1 VSGAALVALALNETR
16 LRLRRTSS
24 LVALLAVI
32 ALAWAMISDPASGHA
47 LLVVH
52 RARVLY
58 TSSALAVG
66 SASLGSLLFGLAGFY
81 LVRGRAA
88 EDLRSGIG
96 AVIGATC
103 VSNTRLLAARW
114 LGAVAYLAL
123 LAGGF
128 ALAIFACHAL
138 RGEGPLQPLVY
149 LATYALLLGPM
160 ILFSASC
167 ALLFDSVPALMGKTG
182 DVLWFVL
189 WAAQLGTVVAVLQ
202 GAGAAA
208 AVLPLFDFSGL
219 SLTIGRL
226 QAFLHTAQF
235 AVGGSPFDATLAPW
249 RLPDQLW
256 SWHSYLVRGAS
267 AMLALA
273 PLLPA
278 VWLFHRFSPDRV
290 KPASARRRRSPL
302 ALLNTWLRPVAR
314 AVRPL
319 FALAAR
325 LGGLP
330 GQVLADAALT
340 ACAAPLLIVAAAVAW
355 SALWWLPAAAL
366 GGAALGLTALWALSA
381 ADLGTRDYA
390 AGLEDFAGAV
400 PGGPVRR
407 FARQWLA
414 ALVLGMVL
422 LGPAAARWAWAAPG
436 RALAAPAGLA
446 LLAACIVTFGR
457 CARTTRTF
465 VGLFLFGL
473 YVSVNAPDVALLD
486 AVGSNGSATAS
497 SAAWHALAA
506 LLVFGAGWWWNRR
519 PQVATR

>member
-1 VSGAALVALALNETR
+1 MNFSGLYALTLNEAR

-24 LVALLAVI
+24 LVAVLAVI
-32 ALAWAMISDPASGHA
+32 ALAWAMIADPAGGTA
-47 LLVVH
+47 LLVVR

-66 SASLGSLLFGLAGFY
+66 SASLASLLFGLAGFY

-96 AVIGATC
+96 AVIGATA
-103 VSNTRLLAARW
+103 VSNARLLTARW
-114 LGAVAYLAL
+114 LGGVAYLAV

-128 ALAIFACHAL
+128 TLAIFACHAL
-138 RGEGPLQPLVY
+138 RGEGPIQPLVY
-149 LATYALLLGPM
+149 LETYALLLGPM

-167 ALLFDSVPALMGKTG
+167 ALLFDSVPALMGKAG

-189 WAAQLGTVVAVLQ
+189 WAAQLGTVVAVIKN
-202 GAGAAA
+202 GGAA
-208 AVLPLFDFSGL
+208 AVLPMIDFSGL

-226 QAFLHTAQF
+226 IGFLHTEQF
-235 AVGGSPFDATLAPW
+235 ALGGSPFDAALAPW

-256 SWHSYLVRGAS
+256 TWHSYLLRAGS
-267 AMLALA
+267 AVLALL

-278 VWLFHRFSPDRV
+278 AWLFHRFSPDRV
-290 KPASARRRRSPL
+290 KPANARRRRSPL
-302 ALLNTWLRPVAR
+302 ALINVWLRPAAR
-314 AVRPL
+314 AAQPL

-325 LGGLP
+325 IGGLP

-340 ACAAPLLIVAAAVAW
+340 TCAAPLLIAAAGVAW
-355 SALWWLPAAAL
+355 SVSWFLPAPAL
-366 GGAALGLTALWALSA
+366 NGAALGFTVLWALSA

-390 AGLEDFAGAV
+390 ADLEGFTGAM

-414 ALVLGMVL
+414 ALVLGLVL
-422 LGPAAARWAWAAPG
+422 LGPAVLRWTFAAPQ

-457 CARTTRTF
+457 CTRTTRTF

-473 YVSVNAPDVALLD
+473 YVSVNAPGVALLD
-486 AVGSNGSATAS
+486 AVGANGSATAA
-497 SAAWHALAA
+497 SAGWHALAA
-506 LLVFGAGWWWNRR
+506 LLVFSAGWWWNRR
-519 PQVATR
+519 PHSATR

>member
-1 VSGAALVALALNETR
+1 MNAAGLAALALNETR

-24 LVALLAVI
+24 LVAVLAVI
-32 ALAWAMISDPASGHA
+32 ALAWAMIADPAGGTA

-96 AVIGATC
+96 AVIGATA
-103 VSNTRLLAARW
+103 VSNARLLAARW
-114 LGAVAYLAL
+114 LGGVAYLGV
-123 LAGGF
+123 LAAGF
-128 ALAIFACHAL
+128 ALAILACHAQ
-138 RGEGPLQPLVY
+138 RGEGPVQPLVY
-149 LATYALLLGPM
+149 LETYLLLFGPM
-160 ILFSASC
+160 IMFSASC
-167 ALLFDSVPALMGKTG
+167 ALLFDSVPALMGKAG

-202 GAGAAA
+202 DAGAAA
-208 AVLPLFDFSGL
+208 LALLFDFSGL

-226 QAFLHTAQF
+226 LDFLHSAQF
-235 AVGGSPFDATLAPW
+235 AIGGSSFDPALAPW
-249 RLPDQLW
+249 RLPDHLW
-256 SWHSYLVRGAS
+256 TGRSYLLRAGA
-267 AMLALA
+267 AVLALL

-278 VWLFHRFSPDRV
+278 TWLFHRFSPDRV
-290 KPASARRRRSPL
+290 KPANARRRRSPL
-302 ALLNTWLRPVAR
+302 ALLNAWLGPAAR
-314 AVRPL
+314 TAQPL

-325 LGGLP
+325 IGGLP

-355 SALWWLPAAAL
+355 SAIWFLPAPAL
-366 GGAALGLTALWALSA
+366 GALALGLAVLWALSA
-381 ADLGTRDYA
+381 ADIGTRDYA
-390 AGLEDFAGAV
+390 ADLEGFTGAV

-407 FARQWLA
+407 FARHWLA
-414 ALVLGMVL
+414 ALVLGLLL
-422 LGPAAARWAWAAPG
+422 LGPAAARWAISEPA

-457 CARTTRTF
+457 CSRTTRTF

-473 YVSVNAPDVALLD
+473 YVSVNAPGVALLD
-486 AVGSNGSATAS
+486 AVGANGAATPA

-506 LLVFGAGWWWNRR
+506 LFVFGAGWWWNRR
-519 PQVATR
+519 PHAATR